1 MTSLLVTTI
10 VYYNDVIKIT
20 KYDSTFVS
28 DSPKI
33 VQLDNKMSFDA
44 LKRVIGNNIS
54 LPNGE
59 VVKDIHFFI
68 SYIICWWVHDMYV
81 ARGWGCNDYVF
92 HVCRHLQAHMPRVVN

>member
-1 MTSLLVTTI
+1 MVLSSVNVMIYYDGTIRTT
-10 VYYNDVIKIT
+10 KH
-20 KYDSTFVS
+20 DSMFVS

-68 SYIICWWVHDMYV
+68 SYIICW
-81 ARGWGCNDYVF
+81 
-92 HVCRHLQAHMPRVVN
+92 